1 MRYSGLISYLSSS
14 YLLTKLSE
22 LLIHRLGSPKCVV
35 AKISVCSDFFIK
47 RIAKRK
53 IRVENIE
60 LELIMSDIV
69 IGYLGA
75 LIFFANMK
83 KKHGYC
89 PQGGFFI
96 VKYKF
101 INQ

>member
-1 MRYSGLISYLSSS
+1 M
-14 YLLTKLSE
+14 
-22 LLIHRLGSPKCVV
+22 IHRLGSPKCVV
-35 AKISVCSDFFIK
+35 AGISECSDIFVIK

-53 IRVENIE
+53 IRVEKVE
-60 LELIMSDIV
+60 LEVIMSDIA

-75 LIFFANMK
+75 LIIFAIK
-83 KKHGYC
+83 KKLRY
-89 PQGGFFI
+89 FL